1 MEPVV
6 CVSHE
11 PSVTPGIAVEVFG
24 ELGVP
29 LRVMRAWEEVQW
41 PAPDAMSGLVVLG
54 GDMNADAL
62 DAYPFLKRVRA
73 LVSAAIGRGL
83 PTLGICLGAQIMT
96 RALGGVVRRSPRVE
110 LGFGPLDATDEGR
123 RDPVFGVFADD
134 VAVFQWHEDTF
145 DLPPGATLLLRGG
158 GLVQAFRYGPA
169 AYAAQF
175 HFEVTQADI
184 AAWIEDTPPDRLQD
198 YWGWSAEALLE
209 AAHSQLPAQQH
220 AGRDAFRRFAMLLAA

>member
-1 MEPVV
+1 M

-11 PSVTPGIAVEVFG
+11 PSVSPGIAAEVFG

-29 LRVMRAWEEVQW
+29 LRLMRAWEETQW
-41 PAPDAMSGLVVLG
+41 PAQESLSGLVVLG

-62 DAYPFLKRVRA
+62 DAYPFLKEVRA
-73 LVSAAIGRGL
+73 FVAAAIARGL
-83 PTLGICLGAQIMT
+83 PTLGICLGAQIMA

-110 LGFGPLDATDEGR
+110 LGFAPLDATDEGR

-158 GLVQAFRYGPA
+158 GLVQGFRYGPA

-184 AAWIEDTPPDRLQD
+184 AAWIEVTPPDRLQG
-198 YWGWSAEALLE
+198 YWGWSGEALLD
-209 AAHSQLPAQQH
+209 AARAQLPAQQQ
-220 AGRDAFRRFAMLLAA
+220 AGREAFRRFATLLAA